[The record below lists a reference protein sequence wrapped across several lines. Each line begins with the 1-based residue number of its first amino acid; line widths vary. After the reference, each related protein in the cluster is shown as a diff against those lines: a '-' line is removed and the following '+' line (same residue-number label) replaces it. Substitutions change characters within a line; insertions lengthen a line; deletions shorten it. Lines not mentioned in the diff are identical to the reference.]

1 MPKDAK
7 ARSFVLAAFR
17 PPFESALYALAWTLP
32 AALGICALYYQP
44 ILALLL
50 VNLGVFSGF
59 GLQIWMDRIRPTLTM
74 GVDGF
79 SVRTTG
85 KEWFVAWTDF
95 VSFEKTPRGLMAL
108 TQDGWVP
115 LGRTGITF
123 DDARQKLIREH
134 KPRETLLE
142 LEEAAKY
149 WRQETAKPRIMP
161 LLEGHDKEQWSTI
174 LEKAAQSDF
183 RTSGITQSHLRDD
196 LLNPET
202 PPALRELLAKTLK
215 VRIEEDV
222 VEDTIEAFASERSK
236 KALRSLLEKES

>member
-1 MPKDAK
+1 MPGESK

-17 PPFESALYALAWTLP
+17 PPFESMLYGLALTLP
-32 AALGICALYYQP
+32 AAA
-44 ILALLL
+44 ALLATLDKSYFAPPL
-50 VNLGVFSGF
+50 VAVGCSI
-59 GLQIWMDRIRPTLTM
+59 GLWLNWLSSIRSTLTM

-79 SVRTTG
+79 SVCRRA
-85 KEWFVAWTDF
+85 KERFVPWTDF
-95 VSFEKTPRGLMAL
+95 VRFEKGPRGIVTL
-108 TQDGWVP
+108 TSNGWVS
-115 LGRTGITF
+115 LGRAHVIS
-123 DDARQKLIREH
+123 DKAMMQRDREYGMG
-134 KPRETLLE
+134 ETLKQ
-142 LEEAAKY
+142 LEEAAKQ
-149 WRQETAKPRIMP
+149 WRQQRAKPRTLQ
-161 LLEGHDKEQWSTI
+161 LLEGHDERQWSTI